1 MGSRAIVHVE
11 PFAIRGL
18 AAVDRDALADIL
30 VRIGE
35 LGLAYPQIKEI
46 DLNPLI
52 VRGGKPIAV
61 DATIVLD
68 G

>member
-1 MGSRAIVHVE
+1 
-11 PFAIRGL
+11 
-18 AAVDRDALADIL
+18 L

-35 LGLAYPQIKEI
+35 LGLTYPQIKEI

-52 VRGGKPIAV
+52 VSDGKPIAV
-61 DATIVLD
+61 DATIILD

>member
-1 MGSRAIVHVE
+1 
-11 PFAIRGL
+11 
-18 AAVDRDALADIL
+18 

-52 VRGGKPIAV
+52 VNEGKPIAV
-61 DATIVLD
+61 DATIVVEKMVE
-68 G
+68 